1 MIGEIFYWVLNVS
14 ILGSAA
20 GLIVLILRRIR
31 VLPRFGVYLLWALPF
46 VRLWMPVGLASKYSL
61 LTLVSQYATK
71 TIIVGESVPGS
82 PGFSMTNSVQAA
94 ESYFPVVYKSDLLR
108 TVFNIAGM
116 VWLLMAA
123 AAVLCNVILYIITKS
138 TLKDAKHTKGNI
150 YISDKVL
157 SPAVYGIIKPRIIL
171 PATVS
176 TSDINYILE
185 HERIHIRRLDN
196 LWRVIA
202 VITSCVHWFNPL
214 VWIFLKYF
222 LTDMELA
229 CDAGVLKKLGEGGKK
244 TYAITLLSC
253 STGKTYYAS
262 AFAGAKTKLRIE
274 NILSY
279 KKLTLAS
286 GICFA
291 VFFTIIAIA
300 VMTNAAG

>member
-20 GLIVLILRRIR
+20 GLIVLVLRRIR

-71 TIIVGESVPGS
+71 TIIVGESAPGS

-94 ESYFPVVYKSDLLR
+94 ESYFPIIYKSDLLKM
-108 TVFNIAGM
+108 VFSIAGM
-116 VWLLMAA
+116 VWVLMAA
-123 AAVLCNVILYIITKS
+123 AAVLCNVILYVITKS

-157 SPAVYGIIKPRIIL
+157 SPAVYGIFSPKIIL

-176 TSDINYILE
+176 TADINYILE

-214 VWIFLKYF
+214 VWVFLKYF

-229 CDAGVLKKLGEGGKK
+229 CDAGVLKKLDEGGKK
-244 TYAITLLSC
+244 TYAAALLSC
-253 STGKTYYAS
+253 SAGKTYYAS

-286 GICFA
+286 GMCFA
-291 VFFTIIAIA
+291 VFFTIIVIA

>member
-1 MIGEIFYWVLNVS
+1 MPGDIFYWVLNIS

-46 VRLWMPVGLASKYSL
+46 VRFWTPMGLANKYSL
-61 LTLVSQYATK
+61 LSLISRYTTK
-71 TIIVGESVPGS
+71 TIIVWQSAGLPD
-82 PGFSMTNSVQAA
+82 FTMTNSVQAA
-94 ESYFPVVYKSDLLR
+94 ESYFPIIYKSDLLR
-108 TVFNIAGM
+108 TVFSIAGT
-116 VWLLMAA
+116 VWVLVAA

-138 TLKDAKHTKGNI
+138 ALKDAKHIKGNI
-150 YISDKVL
+150 YLSDKVL
-157 SPAVYGIIKPRIIL
+157 SPAVYGIVSPKIIL
-171 PATVS
+171 PSAVS
-176 TSDINYILE
+176 TSDMNYILQ
-185 HERIHIRRLDN
+185 HEQVHIRRRDN

-202 VITSCVHWFNPL
+202 VITACIHWFNPL

-222 LTDMELA
+222 FTDMELA
-229 CDAGVLKKLGEGGKK
+229 CDAGVLRNLDDGDKKA
-244 TYAITLLSC
+244 YATALLSC
-253 STGKTYYAS
+253 SVGKTYYAS

-300 VMTNAAG
+300 VMTNAVG

>member
-46 VRLWMPVGLASKYSL
+46 VRLWMPVGLSSKYSL

-71 TIIVGESVPGS
+71 TIIVGESAPGS

-229 CDAGVLKKLGEGGKK
+229 CDAGVLKKLDEGGKK
-244 TYAITLLSC
+244 TYASVLLSC
-253 STGKTYYAS
+253 AAGKTYYAS